1 MTPGNLAA
9 LGRTYRALNL
19 NVKLLG
25 KEREMKELVSKIEHQ
40 RPMLNSH
47 SFEVILVN
55 MDMLATE
62 YLTGRE
68 II

>member
-1 MTPGNLAA
+1 M
-9 LGRTYRALNL
+9 LNYWE
-19 NVKLLG
+19 KR
-25 KEREMKELVSKIEHQ
+25 EREMKELVSKIEHQ
-40 RPMLNSH
+40 RPMLSSH